1 LKTQPVHQSIRTL
14 KPARR
19 IRTLIGVLLLSLCFT
34 SAANAAG
41 FSLFSRKP
49 DGPAIYKQQCAKCHG
64 PAGQG
69 VKGKYND
76 PLVGDWS
83 VEKLTRYIA
92 KTMPEDKPG
101 SCTGPHAEAVARYI
115 HDTFYSREARARNQ
129 AARIELVRLTNRQ
142 HLLAAADLFRAND
155 EPKISAGKG
164 LAVVGYKSRTT
175 RREDKVLDRVDPKV
189 EFDFGKD
196 RPQWAGEGTN
206 GFALNWT
213 GSVIADESGDYE
225 FVVKTANGI
234 RLWVND
240 DDKPLID
247 GSVSSF
253 KGLEHTA
260 TLKLIGGRAYP
271 LRLEFFKTSRDPL
284 ANVTLLWQPPHGA
297 RQVIPARN
305 LAPERVPTTFV
316 LSTPFPA
323 DDSSV
328 GYERGVSISKE
339 WDEAVTHSAIEV
351 ATFVQKNLDRLSRSK
366 ASDKD
371 RAAKLEAFCAEFVA
385 RAFRRPL
392 SDEQKNLFVTLP
404 LRSATKPEDGV
415 KRVVLLTLKSP
426 RFLYLGLEGAQPD
439 DFAIAERLAFGL
451 WDSLPDTALLKAA
464 ADGQLR
470 TREQVSAQARRM
482 LADNRARGKMQ
493 YFLHRW
499 LQMNHIEDL
508 TKDPSVFPGF
518 TPEIIADLRT
528 SLNLFLDD
536 VVWSEAS
543 DYRRLVLE
551 DDFFVNGRLAKFYGV
566 TANATEDFVRVQLDP
581 KQRSGVITHPYLLAA
596 FSYNKSS
603 SPIHRGV
610 FLTRNIVGR
619 ALRPPPMAIA
629 FKDGDFKPGM
639 TMREKIT
646 ELTRPQACQ
655 SCHSVINP
663 LGFALE
669 NFDAVGRFRD
679 KDGNRP
685 VDAAAD
691 YTTDDGGIVRLRGAR
706 DIAEFAVKS
715 EHAHNAFVEQLFAQ
729 VVKQPMLAYGPDVLN
744 QLRASFVQSGYNIQ
758 KLLVDIATVSALH
771 GTTKPTNST
780 AASTKK

>member
-1 LKTQPVHQSIRTL
+1 MSFDRKSFGLAALLFAGLWLNP
-14 KPARR
+14 PA
-19 IRTLIGVLLLSLCFT
+19 
-34 SAANAAG
+34 SAAP

-64 PAGQG
+64 PAGAG
-69 VKGKYND
+69 VKGKYSD

-92 KTMPEDKPG
+92 KSMPEDKPG
-101 SCTGPHAEAVARYI
+101 TCTGPNADAVARYI
-115 HDTFYSREARARNQ
+115 HDTFYSREARAKTQ
-129 AARIELVRLTNRQ
+129 SARVELVRLTNRQ
-142 HLLAAADLFRAND
+142 HLLSVADLFRASG
-155 EPKISAGKG
+155 EEQTVTPGKG
-164 LAVVGYKSRTT
+164 LAVIGYKSRNI
-175 RREDKVLDRVDPKV
+175 RREDKALERTDAKV
-189 EFDFGKD
+189 EFDFGKN
-196 RPQWAGEGTN
+196 RPEWSGEGTN
-206 GFALNWT
+206 GFALNWS

-234 RLWVND
+234 RLWVNND
-240 DDKPLID
+240 EQPLID

-253 KGLEHTA
+253 KGVEHTA
-260 TLKLIGGRAYP
+260 TLRLIGGRAYP

-305 LAPERVPTTFV
+305 LAPERAATTFIIA
-316 LSTPFPA
+316 TPFPA

-328 GYERGVSISKE
+328 GYERGVSVSKE
-339 WDEAVTHSAIEV
+339 WDEAVTHVAIEV
-351 ATFVQKNLDRLSRSK
+351 ATYVAKNLDRLTRSK
-366 ASDKD
+366 PNDKD
-371 RAAKLEAFCAEFVA
+371 RAAKVESFCVELVA
-385 RAFRRPL
+385 KAFRRPL
-392 SDEQKNLFVTLP
+392 TEEQKNLFVTLP
-404 LRSATKPEDGV
+404 LRSAAKPEDGV

-426 RFLYLGLEGAQPD
+426 RFLYLGIEGAQPD
-439 DFAIAERLAFGL
+439 DFTIAERLSFGL
-451 WDSLPDTALLKAA
+451 WDSLPDTALMKAA
-464 ADGQLR
+464 GEGKLR
-470 TREQVSAQARRM
+470 TREQVTEQARRM
-482 LADNRARGKMQ
+482 LADTRTRGKMQ
-493 YFLHRW
+493 YFLHHW

-508 TKDPSVFPGF
+508 TKDPNLFPGF
-518 TPEIIADLRT
+518 TPEIISDLRT

-536 VVWSEAS
+536 VVWTESS

-566 TANATEDFVRVQLDP
+566 STDATEDFVRVQLDP

-596 FSYNKSS
+596 FSYNKTS

-629 FKDGDFKPGM
+629 FKDGEFKPGM

-646 ELTRPQACQ
+646 ELTRSQACQ

-663 LGFALE
+663 LGFSLE

-685 VDAAAD
+685 INAAAD
-691 YTTDDGGIVRLRGAR
+691 YTQDDGGIVRLKGAR
-706 DIAEFAVKS
+706 DVAEFAVKS
-715 EHAHNAFVEQLFAQ
+715 EHAHNAFIEQLFSQ
-729 VVKQPMLAYGPDVLN
+729 VVKQPMPAYGFDVLKE
-744 QLRASFVQSGYNIQ
+744 LRLSFVESGYNIQ
-758 KLLVDIATVSALH
+758 KLLVDIATVSALQ
-771 GTTKPTNST
+771 GLEKPTKKIAT
-780 AASTKK
+780 AHKP

>member
-1 LKTQPVHQSIRTL
+1 MKTQPVHQSIRTL

>member
-1 LKTQPVHQSIRTL
+1 MVASKKCRWFVALPS
-14 KPARR
+14 
-19 IRTLIGVLLLSLCFT
+19 GLLLVSLWLT
-34 SAANAAG
+34 SPASAAP

-83 VEKLTRYIA
+83 TEKLTRYIA

-101 SCTGPHAEAVARYI
+101 SCTGPNADAVARYI
-115 HDTFYSREARARNQ
+115 HDTFYSRAAQAKTQPARV
-129 AARIELVRLTNRQ
+129 ELVRLTNRQ
-142 HLLAAADLFRAND
+142 HLLAVADLFRAGE
-155 EPKISAGKG
+155 EPKVTSGKG
-164 LAVVGYKSRTT
+164 LAAVGYKSRTI
-175 RREDKVLDRVDPKV
+175 RREDKALERNDGKI
-189 EFDFGKD
+189 EFDFGKN

-213 GSVIADESGDYE
+213 GSVLADESGDYE
-225 FVVKTANGI
+225 FVVKTANGV
-234 RLWVND
+234 RLWVNND
-240 DDKPLID
+240 EQPLID

-253 KGLEHTA
+253 KGVEHTA
-260 TLKLIGGRAYP
+260 TLRLIGGRAYP

-305 LAPERVPTTFV
+305 LAPERAATTFIIA
-316 LSTPFPA
+316 TPFPA

-328 GYERGVSISKE
+328 GYERGVSVSKE
-339 WDEAVTHSAIEV
+339 WDEAVTHVAIEV
-351 ATFVQKNLDRLSRSK
+351 ATYVAKNLDRLTRSK
-366 ASDKD
+366 ANDKD
-371 RAAKLEAFCAEFVA
+371 RAAKVETFCAELVA
-385 RAFRRPL
+385 KAFRRPL
-392 SDEQKNLFVTLP
+392 TDEQKNLFVTLP
-404 LRSATKPEDGV
+404 LHSAVKPEDGV

-426 RFLYLGLEGAQPD
+426 RFLYLGIEGVQSD
-439 DFAIAERLAFGL
+439 DFTIAERLSFGL
-451 WDSLPDTALLKAA
+451 WDSLPDAALTKAA
-464 ADGQLR
+464 VEGKLR
-470 TREQVSAQARRM
+470 MREQVTEQARRM
-482 LADNRARGKMQ
+482 LADARTRGKMQ
-493 YFLHRW
+493 YFLHHW

-508 TKDPSVFPGF
+508 TKDPSLFPGF
-518 TPEIIADLRT
+518 TPEIISDLRT

-536 VVWSEAS
+536 VVWTESS
-543 DYRRLVLE
+543 DYRRLLLE
-551 DDFFVNGRLAKFYGV
+551 DDFFVNPRLAQFYGI
-566 TANATEDFVRVQLDP
+566 TSNATEDFVRVQLDP

-619 ALRPPPMAIA
+619 ALRPPPIAVA

-646 ELTRPQACQ
+646 ELTRSQACQ

-663 LGFALE
+663 LGFSLE

-679 KDGNRP
+679 KDDNRP
-685 VDAAAD
+685 INAAAD
-691 YTTDDGGIVRLRGAR
+691 YTTDDGGIVRLKGAR
-706 DIAEFAVKS
+706 DVAEFAVKS
-715 EHAHNAFVEQLFAQ
+715 EHAHNAFIEQLFSQ
-729 VVKQPMLAYGPDVLN
+729 VVKQPMPAYGPDVLN
-744 QLRASFVQSGYNIQ
+744 QLRLSFVQSGYNVQ
-758 KLLVDIATVSALH
+758 KLLVDIVTVSALQ
-771 GTTKPTNST
+771 GTAKLASATK
-780 AASTKK
+780 

>member
-1 LKTQPVHQSIRTL
+1 MKPRFRQSSLRLT
-14 KPARR
+14 AA
-19 IRTLIGVLLLSLCFT
+19 LLLAALALAVPA
-34 SAANAAG
+34 SAAS
-41 FSLFSRKP
+41 FSLFSKKP

-69 VKGKYND
+69 VKGKYSD

-83 VEKLTRYIA
+83 IEKLTRYIA

-101 SCTGPHAEAVARYI
+101 SCTGPHADAVARYV
-115 HDTFYSREARARNQ
+115 HDTFYSREARARTQ
-129 AARIELVRLTNRQ
+129 SARVELVRLTNRQ
-142 HLLAAADLFRAND
+142 HSLAVADLFRPSGE
-155 EPKISAGKG
+155 EPKVTPGKG
-164 LAVVGYKSRTT
+164 LSVVGYKSRNP
-175 RREDKVLDRVDPKV
+175 RREEKALERTDAKVQ
-189 EFDFGKD
+189 FDFGKN
-196 RPQWAGEGTN
+196 RPEWAGNGTN

-213 GSVIADESGDYE
+213 GSVLADESGDYE

-240 DDKPLID
+240 DDQPLID

-284 ANVTLLWQPPHGA
+284 ANVTLSWRPPHGA
-297 RQVIPARN
+297 LQVIPARN
-305 LAPERVPTTFV
+305 LAPERAAPTFI
-316 LSTPFPA
+316 SNTPFPA

-328 GYERGVSISKE
+328 GYERGVSVSKE
-339 WDEAVTHSAIEV
+339 WDEAVTHAAIEV
-351 ATFVQKNLDRLSRSK
+351 ASYAAKHLDRLSRSK
-366 ASDKD
+366 AGDKD
-371 RAAKLEAFCAEFVA
+371 RAAKVESICAEFVT

-392 SDEQKNLFVTLP
+392 TAEQKNLFVTLP
-404 LRSATKPEDGV
+404 LRSAAKLEDGV
-415 KRVVLLTLKSP
+415 KGVALLTLKSP
-426 RFLYLGLEGAQPD
+426 RFLYLGLEGAGTAPD

-451 WDSLPDTALLKAA
+451 WDSLPDAALMKAA
-464 ADGQLR
+464 AEGKLR
-470 TREQVSAQARRM
+470 TRDEISAQARRM
-482 LADNRARGKMQ
+482 LADTRARGKVQ

-528 SLNLFLDD
+528 SLNLFLED

-551 DDFFVNGRLAKFYGV
+551 DDFFVNGRLGKFYGV
-566 TANATEDFVRVQLDP
+566 PTEATDDFVRVQLDP

-596 FSYNKSS
+596 FSYNKTS

-629 FKDGDFKPGM
+629 FKDTEFKPDM

-663 LGFALE
+663 LGFSLE

-679 KDGNRP
+679 RDGNRP
-685 VDAAAD
+685 VNAAAD

-706 DIAEFAVKS
+706 DVAEFAVKS

-744 QLRASFVQSGYNIQ
+744 QLRLSFVQSGYNIQ
-758 KLLVDIATVSALH
+758 KLLVDIVTVSALH
-771 GTTKPTNST
+771 GTEKPAST
-780 AASTKK
+780 AKKKS

>member
-1 LKTQPVHQSIRTL
+1 MLVCWL
-14 KPARR
+14 
-19 IRTLIGVLLLSLCFT
+19 
-34 SAANAAG
+34 AATATTRAAS
-41 FSLFSRKP
+41 FPFFSRKP

-83 VEKLTRYIA
+83 LEKLTRYIA

-115 HDTFYSREARARNQ
+115 HDSFYSREARARNQ

-142 HLLAAADLFRAND
+142 HLLAAADLFRANE
-155 EPKISAGKG
+155 EPKISAGEG
-164 LAVVGYKSRTT
+164 LAVAGYKSRTT

-305 LAPERVPTTFV
+305 LAPERAPTTFV

-339 WDEAVTHSAIEV
+339 WDEAVTHAAIEV

-426 RFLYLGLEGAQPD
+426 RFLYLGLEGASPD
-439 DFAIAERLAFGL
+439 EFAVAERLAFGL

-482 LADNRARGKMQ
+482 LADNRARGKLQ

-566 TANATEDFVRVQLDP
+566 TANDAEDFVRVQLDQ

-771 GTTKPTNST
+771 TTEKSASTTKKQP
-780 AASTKK
+780 

>member
-1 LKTQPVHQSIRTL
+1 MACIAL
-14 KPARR
+14 
-19 IRTLIGVLLLSLCFT
+19 LLLSLDFT
-34 SAANAAG
+34 SFANAAG
-41 FSLFSRKP
+41 FSFFSRKP
-49 DGPAIYKQQCAKCHG
+49 DGPAIYKQQCVKCHG

-101 SCTGPHAEAVARYI
+101 SCTGPNADAVARYI
-115 HDTFYSREARARNQ
+115 HDTFYSREARAKLQ
-129 AARIELVRLTNRQ
+129 PARVELVRLTNRQ
-142 HLLAAADLFRAND
+142 HLLAVADLFRVAD
-155 EPKISAGKG
+155 EPKVSPGKG
-164 LAVVGYKSRTT
+164 LAVVGYKSRNT
-175 RREDKVLDRVDPKV
+175 RREDKALERNDTKI
-189 EFDFGKD
+189 EFDFGKG
-196 RPQWAGEGTN
+196 RPEWAGEGTN

-234 RLWVND
+234 RLWVNND
-240 DDKPLID
+240 DQPLID

-305 LAPERVPTTFV
+305 LAPERTAATFIIA
-316 LSTPFPA
+316 TPFPA

-328 GYERGVSISKE
+328 GYERGVSVSKE
-339 WDEAVTHSAIEV
+339 WDEAVTHVAIEV
-351 ATFVQKNLDRLSRSK
+351 AAHVAKNLDRLSRSK
-366 ASDKD
+366 PNDKD
-371 RAAKLEAFCAEFVA
+371 RAEKVEAFCAELVA

-392 SDEQKNLFVTLP
+392 TAEQKNLFVTLP
-404 LRSATKPEDGV
+404 LRSAAKLDDGV

-426 RFLYLGLEGAQPD
+426 RFLYLGIEGAQPD
-439 DFAIAERLAFGL
+439 DFTMAERLAFGL
-451 WDSLPDTALLKAA
+451 WDSLPDAALLKAA
-464 ADGQLR
+464 AEGKLR
-470 TREQVSAQARRM
+470 AREEVSAQARRM
-482 LADNRARGKMQ
+482 LADARTRGKMQ

-508 TKDPSVFPGF
+508 TKDPSVYPGF
-518 TPEIIADLRT
+518 TPEIIGDLRT

-536 VVWSEAS
+536 VVWTESS
-543 DYRRLVLE
+543 DYRRLLLE
-551 DDFFVNGRLAKFYGV
+551 DDFFVNGRLAKFYGIS
-566 TANATEDFVRVQLDP
+566 ATTNEDFVRVELDP

-596 FSYNKSS
+596 FSYNKTS

-629 FKDGDFKPGM
+629 FKDGEFKPGM

-663 LGFALE
+663 LGFSLE

-685 VDAAAD
+685 INAAAD

-715 EHAHNAFVEQLFAQ
+715 EHAHNAFIEQLFSQ

-744 QLRASFVQSGYNIQ
+744 QLHLSFVQSGYNIQ
-758 KLLVDIATVSALH
+758 KLLVDIATVSALQ
-771 GTTKPTNST
+771 GTEKPAST
-780 AASTKK
+780 AKKKS

>member
-1 LKTQPVHQSIRTL
+1 M
-14 KPARR
+14 
-19 IRTLIGVLLLSLCFT
+19 LLLSLCFT

-49 DGPAIYKQQCAKCHG
+49 DGPAIYKQQCVKCHG
-64 PAGQG
+64 PSGQG

-101 SCTGPHAEAVARYI
+101 TCTGPNADAVARYI

-129 AARIELVRLTNRQ
+129 SARVELVRLTNRQ
-142 HLLAAADLFRAND
+142 HLLAVADLFRAAD
-155 EPKISAGKG
+155 EPKVSAGKG

-175 RREDKVLDRVDPKV
+175 RREDKVLERVDPKV

-240 DDKPLID
+240 DEKPLID

-305 LAPERVPTTFV
+305 LAPERAATTFI
-316 LSTPFPA
+316 SNTPFPA

-328 GYERGVSISKE
+328 GYERGVSVSKE
-339 WDEAVTHSAIEV
+339 WDEAVTHAAIEV
-351 ATFVQKNLDRLSRSK
+351 ATHTAKHLDRLSRSK
-366 ASDKD
+366 AADKD
-371 RAAKLEAFCAEFVA
+371 RAAKVETFCAEFVA

-392 SDEQKNLFVTLP
+392 TDEQKNLFVTLP
-404 LRSATKPEDGV
+404 LRSAAKLEDGV

-439 DFAIAERLAFGL
+439 DFAIAERLSFGL
-451 WDSLPDTALLKAA
+451 WDSLPDAALMKTAAEGK
-464 ADGQLR
+464 LR
-470 TREQVSAQARRM
+470 TREQVTEQARRM
-482 LADNRARGKMQ
+482 LADTRTRGKMQ

-508 TKDPSVFPGF
+508 TKDPDAYPGF
-518 TPEIIADLRT
+518 TPEIISDLRT

-566 TANATEDFVRVQLDP
+566 TTDANEDFVRVQLDP

-596 FSYNKSS
+596 FSYNKTS

-663 LGFALE
+663 LGFSLE

-685 VDAAAD
+685 INAAAD
-691 YTTDDGGIVRLRGAR
+691 YTTDDGGIVRLKGAR

-715 EHAHNAFVEQLFAQ
+715 EHAHNAFVEQLFSQ
-729 VVKQPMLAYGPDVLN
+729 VVKQPMPAYGPDVLN
-744 QLRASFVQSGYNIQ
+744 QLRLSFVQSGYNIQ
-758 KLLVDIATVSALH
+758 KLLVDIATVSALQ
-771 GTTKPTNST
+771 GTEKPASTTK
-780 AASTKK
+780 KKT

>member
-1 LKTQPVHQSIRTL
+1 MKTQPVHQSIRTL

-49 DGPAIYKQQCAKCHG
+49 NGPAIYKQQCAKCHG

-83 VEKLTRYIA
+83 LEKLTRYIA

-339 WDEAVTHSAIEV
+339 WDEAVTHAAIEV

-426 RFLYLGLEGAQPD
+426 RFLYLGLEGASPD
-439 DFAIAERLAFGL
+439 DFAVAERLAFGL

-744 QLRASFVQSGYNIQ
+744 QLRLSFVQSGYNIQ

>member
-1 LKTQPVHQSIRTL
+1 MQ
-14 KPARR
+14 PARAVR
-19 IRTLIGVLLLSLCFT
+19 ALAGLLLVSLCFI
-34 SAANAAG
+34 SRANAAS
-41 FSLFSRKP
+41 FSFFSRKP

-64 PAGQG
+64 PAGAG

-83 VEKLTRYIA
+83 IEKLTRYIA

-101 SCTGPHAEAVARYI
+101 SCTGPHADAVARFIY
-115 HDTFYSREARARNQ
+115 DGFYSREARARNQ
-129 AARIELVRLTNRQ
+129 PARVELVRLTNRQ
-142 HLLAAADLFRAND
+142 HLLAVADLFRVAD
-155 EPKISAGKG
+155 EPKVSPGKG
-164 LAVVGYKSRTT
+164 LAVVGYKSRNT
-175 RREDKVLDRVDPKV
+175 RREDKALERNDPKV
-189 EFDFGKD
+189 EFDFGKG
-196 RPQWAGEGTN
+196 RPEWAGEGTN

-284 ANVTLLWQPPHGA
+284 ANVSLSWTPPHGA

-305 LAPERVPTTFV
+305 LAPERAASTFIS
-316 LSTPFPA
+316 STPFPA
-323 DDSSV
+323 DDSSM
-328 GYERGVSISKE
+328 GYERGVSVSKE
-339 WDEAVTHSAIEV
+339 WDEAVTHAAIEV
-351 ATFVQKNLDRLSRSK
+351 ATHAVKNLDRLSRSK
-366 ASDKD
+366 ANDKD
-371 RAAKLEAFCAEFVA
+371 RAEKVEAFCAEFVT

-392 SDEQKNLFVTLP
+392 TAEQKNLFVTLP
-404 LRSATKPEDGV
+404 LRSAAKAEDGV

-426 RFLYLGLEGAQPD
+426 RFLYLGLEGAGAPPD
-439 DFAIAERLAFGL
+439 DFAIAERLSFGL
-451 WDSLPDTALLKAA
+451 WDSLPDAALLKAA
-464 ADGQLR
+464 TEGKLR
-470 TREQVSAQARRM
+470 TREQVTEQARRM
-482 LADNRARGKMQ
+482 LADTRARGKMQ

-508 TKDPSVFPGF
+508 TKDPSIFPGF
-518 TPEIIADLRT
+518 TPEIISDLRT

-536 VVWSEAS
+536 VVWTESS

-551 DDFFVNGRLAKFYGV
+551 DDFFVNGRLAKFYGIP
-566 TANATEDFVRVQLDP
+566 TDATEDFVRVQLDP

-629 FKDGDFKPGM
+629 FKDTEFKPGM

-663 LGFALE
+663 LGFSLE

-685 VDAAAD
+685 INAAAD

-715 EHAHNAFVEQLFAQ
+715 DHAHNAFVEQLFSQ
-729 VVKQPMLAYGPDVLN
+729 VVKQPMPAYGPDVLN
-744 QLRASFVQSGYNIQ
+744 QLRLSFVQSGYNIQ
-758 KLLVDIATVSALH
+758 KLLVDIATVSALQ
-771 GTTKPTNST
+771 GTEKPPASTTK
-780 AASTKK
+780 KKS

>member
-1 LKTQPVHQSIRTL
+1 MSFHRNLVAL
-14 KPARR
+14 A
-19 IRTLIGVLLLSLCFT
+19 GLLLTGLWLAPPA
-34 SAANAAG
+34 SAAT

-49 DGPAIYKQQCAKCHG
+49 DGPAIYKQQCVKCHG

-101 SCTGPHAEAVARYI
+101 SCTGPKADAVARYI
-115 HDTFYSREARARNQ
+115 HDTFYSREARARAQ
-129 AARIELVRLTNRQ
+129 TARVELVRLTNRQ
-142 HLLAAADLFRAND
+142 HLLSVADLFRATGE
-155 EPKISAGKG
+155 EPKVTAGKG
-164 LAVVGYKSRTT
+164 LQAAGYKSARGT
-175 RREDKVLDRVDPKV
+175 RREDRALDRTDRKI
-189 EFDFGKD
+189 EFDFGTD

-206 GFALNWT
+206 GFALHWS
-213 GSVIADESGDYE
+213 GSVIADETGEHE
-225 FVVKTANGI
+225 FVVKAANGI

-247 GSVSSF
+247 GSVSSA
-253 KGLEHTA
+253 KGIEHRA
-260 TLKLIGGRAYP
+260 GIRLIGGRAYP
-271 LRLEFFKTSRDPL
+271 IRLEFFKAARDKI
-284 ANVTLLWQPPHGA
+284 ANVALLWQPPHGA
-297 RQVIPARN
+297 LQVIPARN
-305 LAPERVPTTFV
+305 LAPERAATTFI
-316 LSTPFPA
+316 LTTPFPA

-328 GYERGVSISKE
+328 GYERGVSVSKE
-339 WDEAVTHSAIEV
+339 WDEAVTHAAIEV
-351 ATFVQKNLDRLSRSK
+351 ATHAAKNLDRLTRGK
-366 ASDKD
+366 ASDSD
-371 RAAKLEAFCAEFVA
+371 RATKVEAFCAEFVT

-392 SDEQKNLFVTLP
+392 TDEQKNLFVTLP
-404 LRSATKPEDGV
+404 LRSAAKLEDGV

-426 RFLYLGLEGAQPD
+426 RFLYLGLEGAGAQPD
-439 DFAIAERLAFGL
+439 DFTVAERLSFGL
-451 WDSLPDTALLKAA
+451 WDSLPDTALTKAA
-464 ADGQLR
+464 AEGKLR
-470 TREQVSAQARRM
+470 TREQVAEQARRM
-482 LADNRARGKMQ
+482 LADARTRGKMQ

-536 VVWSEAS
+536 VVWTESS

-566 TANATEDFVRVQLDP
+566 NTDATEDFVRVQLDP

-639 TMREKIT
+639 SMREKIT

-663 LGFALE
+663 LGFSLE

-679 KDGNRP
+679 QDGNRRIN
-685 VDAAAD
+685 AAAD
-691 YTTDDGGIVRLRGAR
+691 YTTDDGGIVRLKGAR
-706 DIAEFAVKS
+706 DVAEFAVKS
-715 EHAHNAFVEQLFAQ
+715 EHAHQAFIEQLFSQ

-744 QLRASFVQSGYNIQ
+744 QLRLSFVESGYNIQ
-758 KLLVDIATVSALH
+758 KLLVDIATVSALQET
-771 GTTKPTNST
+771 GKP
-780 AASTKK
+780 ASTSK

>member
-164 LAVVGYKSRTT
+164 LSVVGYKSRTT

>member
-1 LKTQPVHQSIRTL
+1 M

-19 IRTLIGVLLLSLCFT
+19 SSPIGLLLLSLCFT
-34 SAANAAG
+34 LAANAAS

-64 PAGQG
+64 VAGQG
-69 VKGKYND
+69 VKDKYSD
-76 PLVGDWS
+76 ALVGDWS

-101 SCTGPHAEAVARYI
+101 SCTGPHADAVARYI
-115 HDTFYSREARARNQ
+115 YDAFYSREARARNKP
-129 AARIELVRLTNRQ
+129 ARVELVRLTNRQ
-142 HLLAAADLFRAND
+142 NLLAVADLFRASE
-155 EPKISAGKG
+155 EPKVTPGKG
-164 LAVVGYKSRTT
+164 LAAVGYKSRTT
-175 RREDKVLDRVDPKV
+175 RREDKVLERNDTKI
-189 EFDFGKD
+189 EFDFGKG
-196 RPQWAGEGTN
+196 RPEWAGEGTN

-253 KGLEHTA
+253 KGVEHTA
-260 TLKLIGGRAYP
+260 TLRLIGGRAYP

-305 LAPERVPTTFV
+305 LAPERAATTFI

-328 GYERGVSISKE
+328 GYERGVSVSKE
-339 WDEAVTHSAIEV
+339 WDEAVTHVAIEV
-351 ATFVQKNLDRLSRSK
+351 ATHVTKNLDRLTRSK
-366 ASDKD
+366 PNDKD
-371 RAAKLEAFCAEFVA
+371 RAEKVAAFCAELVA
-385 RAFRRPL
+385 KAFRRPL
-392 SDEQKNLFVTLP
+392 TDEQKNLFVTLP
-404 LRSATKPEDGV
+404 LRSAAKLEDGV

-426 RFLYLGLEGAQPD
+426 RFLYLGIEGAQPD
-439 DFAIAERLAFGL
+439 DFTVAERLSFGL
-451 WDSLPDTALLKAA
+451 WDSLPDAALMKAA
-464 ADGQLR
+464 GEGKLR
-470 TREQVSAQARRM
+470 TREEVTAQARRM
-482 LADNRARGKMQ
+482 LADARTRGKVQ

-508 TKDPSVFPGF
+508 TKDPNLYPGF
-518 TPEIIADLRT
+518 TPEIISDLRT

-536 VVWSEAS
+536 VVWTDSS

-551 DDFFVNGRLAKFYGV
+551 DDFFVNGRLAKFYGIN
-566 TANATEDFVRVQLDP
+566 TEATEDFVRVQLDP

-619 ALRPPPMAIA
+619 ALRPPPIAVA
-629 FKDGDFKPGM
+629 FKDADFKPGM

-646 ELTRPQACQ
+646 ELTRPQACH
-655 SCHSVINP
+655 SCHAVINP

-685 VDAAAD
+685 VDTAAD
-691 YTTDDGGIVRLRGAR
+691 YTQDDGGVVRLKGAR

-715 EHAHNAFVEQLFAQ
+715 EHAHNAFIEQLFNQ
-729 VVKQPMLAYGPDVLN
+729 VVKQPLPAYGNDTLN
-744 QLRASFVQSGYNIQ
+744 QLRLSFVQSGYNIQ

-771 GTTKPTNST
+771 GIEKPASTTK
-780 AASTKK
+780 KKS

>member
-1 LKTQPVHQSIRTL
+1 MISFRVQ
-14 KPARR
+14 
-19 IRTLIGVLLLSLCFT
+19 LLLL
-34 SAANAAG
+34 AAAG
-41 FSLFSRKP
+41 LAAVV
-49 DGPAIYKQQCAKCHG
+49 GCQQPAVWFAGKHPSGREVYLAQCARCHG
-64 PAGQG
+64 ENGQG

-101 SCTGPHAEAVARYI
+101 TCTGPHADAVARYI
-115 HDTFYSREARARNQ
+115 HDTFYSREARAKTKP
-129 AARIELVRLTNRQ
+129 ARVELVRLTNRQ
-142 HLLAAADLFRAND
+142 HLLAVADLFRAGE
-155 EPKISAGKG
+155 EPKVTSGKG
-164 LAVVGYKSRTT
+164 LAVVGYKSRNT
-175 RREDKVLDRVDPKV
+175 RREDKALERTDGKI
-189 EFDFGKD
+189 EFDFGKN
-196 RPQWAGEGTN
+196 RPEWSGEGTN
-206 GFALNWT
+206 GFALHWS

-253 KGLEHTA
+253 KGVEHTA
-260 TLKLIGGRAYP
+260 TLRLIGGRAYP

-305 LAPERVPTTFV
+305 LAPERATPTFIS
-316 LSTPFPA
+316 STPFPA

-328 GYERGVSISKE
+328 GYERGVFVSKE
-339 WDEAVTHSAIEV
+339 WDEAVTHTAIEV
-351 ATFVQKNLDRLSRSK
+351 ANHVTKNLDRLTRSK
-366 ASDKD
+366 ATDSD
-371 RAAKLEAFCAEFVA
+371 RAAKTEAFCAEFVA
-385 RAFRRPL
+385 CAFRRPL
-392 SDEQKNLFVTLP
+392 TDEQKNLFVTLP
-404 LRSATKPEDGV
+404 LRGAAKLEDGV

-426 RFLYLGLEGAQPD
+426 RFLYLGIEGAQPD

-482 LADNRARGKMQ
+482 LADARTHEKMQ

-508 TKDPSVFPGF
+508 TKDPDAYPGF
-518 TPEIIADLRT
+518 TPEIISDLRT

-536 VVWSEAS
+536 VVWTESS
-543 DYRRLVLE
+543 DYRRLLLE
-551 DDFFVNGRLAKFYGV
+551 DDFFVNGRLAKFYGIS
-566 TANATEDFVRVQLDP
+566 ATTNEDFMRVELDP

-629 FKDGDFKPGM
+629 FKDADFKPGM

-663 LGFALE
+663 LGFSLE
-669 NFDAVGRFRD
+669 NFDAVGRFREQD
-679 KDGNRP
+679 SNRP
-685 VDAAAD
+685 INAAAD
-691 YTTDDGGIVRLRGAR
+691 YTTDDGGIVRLKGAR

-715 EHAHNAFVEQLFAQ
+715 EHAHNAFIEQLFSQ
-729 VVKQPMLAYGPDVLN
+729 LVKQPMSAYGPDVLN
-744 QLRASFVQSGYNIQ
+744 QLRLSFVQSGYNIQ
-758 KLLVDIATVSALH
+758 KLLVDIATVSALQ
-771 GTTKPTNST
+771 GIEKP
-780 AASTKK
+780 ASNTKKKT

>member
-1 LKTQPVHQSIRTL
+1 MTKSAPLKG
-14 KPARR
+14 PAAARLTR
-19 IRTLIGVLLLSLCFT
+19 QLLGSGWLLLVCWF
-34 SAANAAG
+34 AAPAATHAAS
-41 FSLFSRKP
+41 FSFFSRKA

-83 VEKLTRYIA
+83 LEKLTRYIA

-115 HDTFYSREARARNQ
+115 HDTFYSREARAKSQ
-129 AARIELVRLTNRQ
+129 PARIELVRLTNRQ

-155 EPKISAGKG
+155 EPKLSPGKG
-164 LAVVGYKSRTT
+164 LTVAGYKSRTT
-175 RREDKVLDRVDPKV
+175 RREDKVLDRVDATV

-196 RPQWAGEGTN
+196 RPQWAGTGTN
-206 GFALNWT
+206 GFALNWS
-213 GSVIADESGDYE
+213 GSVVADESGDYE

-271 LRLEFFKTSRDPL
+271 LRLEFFKTSRDPI
-284 ANVTLLWQPPHGA
+284 ANVTLSWRPPHGA

-305 LAPERVPTTFV
+305 LAPERVPPTFV
-316 LSTPFPA
+316 LNTPFPA

-328 GYERGVSISKE
+328 GYERGVAISKE
-339 WDEAVTHSAIEV
+339 WDEAVTHAAIEV

-366 ASDKD
+366 PGDKD
-371 RAAKLEAFCAEFVA
+371 RTEKVEAFCAEFAA
-385 RAFRRPL
+385 RALRRPL
-392 SDEQKNLFVTLP
+392 TPEQKSLFVTRP
-404 LRSATKPEDGV
+404 LRSTTKLEDGV

-426 RFLYLGLEGAQPD
+426 RFLYLGLEAAGTSPD
-439 DFAIAERLAFGL
+439 DFTVAERLAFGL
-451 WDSLPDTALLKAA
+451 WDSLPDAALLKAA

-470 TREQVSAQARRM
+470 TREQVSGQARRM
-482 LADNRARGKMQ
+482 LADTRTRGKVQ

-508 TKDPSVFPGF
+508 TKDPSAFPGF

-536 VVWSEAS
+536 VVWNAAS

-566 TANATEDFVRVQLDP
+566 PANAAEEFVRVQLDP

-679 KDGNRP
+679 RDGNRP

-715 EHAHNAFVEQLFAQ
+715 EHAHNAFIEQLFAQ
-729 VVKQPMLAYGPDVLN
+729 VVKQPMLAYGSDALN
-744 QLRASFVQSGYNIQ
+744 QLRASFVQSSYNIQ
-758 KLLVDIATVSALH
+758 KLLVDIVTVSALH
-771 GTTKPTNST
+771 GVETPAST
-780 AASTKK
+780 AKQ

>member
-1 LKTQPVHQSIRTL
+1 MSPACHLRALAGWLVLTL
-14 KPARR
+14 CSTSPA
-19 IRTLIGVLLLSLCFT
+19 T
-34 SAANAAG
+34 AAS

-69 VKGKYND
+69 VKGKYSD

-101 SCTGPHAEAVARYI
+101 SCTGPHADAVARYI
-115 HDTFYSREARARNQ
+115 HDTFYSREARAKNQ
-129 AARIELVRLTNRQ
+129 SARVELVRLTNRQ
-142 HLLAAADLFRAND
+142 HLLAVADLFRANE
-155 EPKISAGKG
+155 EPKVTPGKG
-164 LAVVGYKSRTT
+164 LAVTGYKSRTV
-175 RREDKVLDRVDPKV
+175 RRDDLALERTDAQVQ
-189 EFDFGKD
+189 FDFGKG
-196 RPQWAGEGTN
+196 RPEWAGQGTN

-213 GSVIADESGDYE
+213 GSVVADESGDYE
-225 FVVKTANGI
+225 FIVNTANGI

-284 ANVTLLWQPPHGA
+284 ANVTLSWRPPHGA

-305 LAPERVPTTFV
+305 LAPERAATTFIHT
-316 LSTPFPA
+316 TPFPA

-328 GYERGVSISKE
+328 GYERGVSVSKE
-339 WDEAVTHSAIEV
+339 WDEAVTHAAIEV
-351 ATFVQKNLDRLSRSK
+351 ANHVAKNLDRLTRSK
-366 ASDKD
+366 PADKD
-371 RAAKLEAFCAEFVA
+371 RAAKLENFCAQFVA

-392 SDEQKNLFVTLP
+392 SDEQKNLFITLP
-404 LRSATKPEDGV
+404 LRGAAQPEDGV

-426 RFLYLGLEGAQPD
+426 RFLYLGLGSEQPD
-439 DFAIAERLAFGL
+439 DFTAAERLAFGL
-451 WDSLPDTALLKAA
+451 WDSLPDTALAKAA
-464 ADGQLR
+464 AGGQLR
-470 TREQVSAQARRM
+470 TREQVTAQARRM
-482 LADNRARGKMQ
+482 LADTRARGKMQ

-518 TPEIIADLRT
+518 TPEIISDLRT

-543 DYRRLVLE
+543 DYRRLLLE
-551 DDFFVNGRLAKFYGV
+551 DDFFVNNRLAQFYG
-566 TANATEDFVRVQLDP
+566 TSTNATDDFVRVQLDP
-581 KQRSGVITHPYLLAA
+581 KQRSGVVTHPYLLAA
-596 FSYNKSS
+596 FSYHKSS

-619 ALRPPPMAIA
+619 ALRPPPIAVA
-629 FKDGDFKPGM
+629 FKDADFKPGM
-639 TMREKIT
+639 TMREKVT
-646 ELTRPQACQ
+646 ELTRPQACH

-679 KDGNRP
+679 KDGTRP
-685 VDAAAD
+685 VDTAAD
-691 YTTDDGGIVRLRGAR
+691 YTKDDGGIVRLRGAR
-706 DIAEFAVKS
+706 DVAEFAVTS
-715 EHAHNAFVEQLFAQ
+715 EHAHHAFIEQLFSQ
-729 VVKQPMLAYGPDVLN
+729 IVKQPMLAYGPDVLN
-744 QLRASFVQSGYNIQ
+744 QLRLSFVQSGYNIQ
-758 KLLVDIATVSALH
+758 KLLVDIATVSVMH
-771 GTTKPTNST
+771 GTEKP
-780 AASTKK
+780 ASITKKKP

>member
-1 LKTQPVHQSIRTL
+1 MISSLQT
-14 KPARR
+14 PALRPDADR
-19 IRTLIGVLLLSLCFT
+19 ARSLFVALMLCLIGSK
-34 SAANAAG
+34 SAGAAG
-41 FSLFSRKP
+41 FSFISRKP

-64 PAGQG
+64 PAGEG
-69 VKGKYND
+69 VKGKYAD
-76 PLVGDWS
+76 ALVGDWS
-83 VEKLTRYIA
+83 IEKLTRYIA

-101 SCTGPHAEAVARYI
+101 SCTGPNADAVARYI
-115 HDTFYSREARARNQ
+115 YDTFYSREARARNKP
-129 AARIELVRLTNRQ
+129 ARVELVHLTTRQ
-142 HLLAAADLFRAND
+142 HALAVSDLLKHFTPDD
-155 EPKISAGKG
+155 TKVSAGKG
-164 LAVVGYKSRTT
+164 LAVVGYKSRNT
-175 RREDKVLDRVDPKV
+175 RREDKALERLDHKV
-189 EFDFGKD
+189 EFDFGKG
-196 RPQWAGEGTN
+196 RPEWAGEGTN
-206 GFALNWT
+206 GFALNWS

-260 TLKLIGGRAYP
+260 TLRLIGGRAYP

-284 ANVTLLWQPPHGA
+284 ATVTLSWQPPHSA
-297 RQVIPARN
+297 RQIIHARN
-305 LAPERVPTTFV
+305 LAPERAAPTFI
-316 LSTPFPA
+316 LATPFPP

-339 WDEAVTHSAIEV
+339 WDEAVTHAASEV
-351 ATFVQKNLDRLSRSK
+351 AVHVARNLDRLSRSK
-366 ASDKD
+366 PSDGD
-371 RAAKLEAFCAEFVA
+371 RAKKVESFCAEFVA
-385 RAFRRPL
+385 KAFRRSL

-404 LRSATKPEDGV
+404 LRGAEKVEDGV

-426 RFLYLGLEGAQPD
+426 RFLYLGVDAAKPD
-439 DFAIAERLAFGL
+439 DFAIAERLASGL
-451 WDSLPDTALLKAA
+451 WDSLPDAPLAKAA
-464 ADGQLR
+464 ADGQLH
-470 TREQVSAQARRM
+470 TREQITEQARRL
-482 LADNRARGKMQ
+482 LANPRAHAKVQ

-499 LQMNHIEDL
+499 LQLHHVEDL
-508 TKDPSVFPGF
+508 AKDPQLFPGF
-518 TPEIIADLRT
+518 TPETIADLRT

-543 DYRRLVLE
+543 DYRRLLLE
-551 DDFFVNGRLAKFYGV
+551 DDFYVNARLAKYYGI
-566 TANATEDFVRVQLDP
+566 TADAGDDFVRVDLNP
-581 KQRSGVITHPYLLAA
+581 KQRAGVLTHPYLLAA
-596 FSYNKSS
+596 FSYHKSS

-619 ALRPPPMAIA
+619 TLRPPPTAVA
-629 FKDGDFKPGM
+629 FKDADFKPGM

-655 SCHSVINP
+655 SCHSAINP

-669 NFDAVGRFRD
+669 NFDAVGRFRE
-679 KDGNRP
+679 KDGSRP

-691 YTTDDGGIVRLRGAR
+691 YVKDDGSTVHLQGAR
-706 DIAEFAVKS
+706 DVAEFAVKS

-744 QLRASFVQSGYNIQ
+744 QLRLSFVQSGYNIQ
-758 KLLVDIATVSALH
+758 KLLVDIVTVSALH
-771 GTTKPTNST
+771 GTEKPAST
-780 AASTKK
+780 AKKKS

>member
-1 LKTQPVHQSIRTL
+1 MKTQPVHQSIRTL

-339 WDEAVTHSAIEV
+339 WDEAVTHAAIEV

>member
-1 LKTQPVHQSIRTL
+1 MVASHNYRSL
-14 KPARR
+14 
-19 IRTLIGVLLLSLCFT
+19 VLLALLAGLLPVSMGLT
-34 SAANAAG
+34 PPASAAS

-64 PAGQG
+64 PAGEG

-101 SCTGPHAEAVARYI
+101 SCTGPNADAVARYI
-115 HDTFYSREARARNQ
+115 HDTFYSREARAKTQ
-129 AARIELVRLTNRQ
+129 PARVELVRLTNRQ
-142 HLLAAADLFRAND
+142 HLLAVADLFRAND
-155 EPKISAGKG
+155 EPKVTPGKG

-175 RREDKVLDRVDPKV
+175 KREDKALERNDTKL
-189 EFDFGKD
+189 EFDFGKA
-196 RPQWAGEGTN
+196 RPEWAGEGTN

-234 RLWVND
+234 RLWVNND
-240 DDKPLID
+240 DQPLID

-253 KGLEHTA
+253 KGVEHTA
-260 TLKLIGGRAYP
+260 TLRLIGGRAYP

-305 LAPERVPTTFV
+305 LAPERAAATFIIA
-316 LSTPFPA
+316 TPFPA

-328 GYERGVSISKE
+328 GYERGVSVSKE
-339 WDEAVTHSAIEV
+339 WDEAVTHVAIEA
-351 ATFVQKNLDRLSRSK
+351 ATHVTKNLDRLSRSK
-366 ASDKD
+366 PTDKD
-371 RAAKLEAFCAEFVA
+371 RAAKVETCCAELVA
-385 RAFRRPL
+385 KAFRRPL
-392 SDEQKNLFVTLP
+392 TDEQKNLFVTLP

-415 KRVVLLTLKSP
+415 KRVILLTLKSP
-426 RFLYLGLEGAQPD
+426 RFLYLGIEGTQPD
-439 DFAIAERLAFGL
+439 DFTIAERLSFGL
-451 WDSLPDTALLKAA
+451 WDSLPDTALMKAA
-464 ADGQLR
+464 EVGKLR
-470 TREQVSAQARRM
+470 TREQVTEQARRM
-482 LADNRARGKMQ
+482 LADARTRGKMQ

-508 TKDPSVFPGF
+508 TKDPSLFPGF
-518 TPEIIADLRT
+518 TPEIISDLRT

-536 VVWSEAS
+536 VVWTESS
-543 DYRRLVLE
+543 DYRRLLLE
-551 DDFFVNGRLAKFYGV
+551 DDFFVNGRLARFYGIS
-566 TANATEDFVRVQLDP
+566 ATTNEDFVRVELDP

-596 FSYNKSS
+596 FSYNKTS

-629 FKDGDFKPGM
+629 FKDGEFKPGM

-663 LGFALE
+663 LGFSLE

-679 KDGNRP
+679 NDGTRP
-685 VDAAAD
+685 INAAAD
-691 YTTDDGGIVRLRGAR
+691 YTTDDGGIIRLKGAR

-715 EHAHNAFVEQLFAQ
+715 EHAHNAFIEQLFSQ
-729 VVKQPMLAYGPDVLN
+729 VVKQPLPAYGLDTLN
-744 QLRASFVQSGYNIQ
+744 QLHLSFVQSGYNVQ
-758 KLLVDIATVSALH
+758 KLLVDIVTVSALQ
-771 GTTKPTNST
+771 GLEAPASSTN
-780 AASTKK
+780 KKL

>member
-1 LKTQPVHQSIRTL
+1 MHRMSLHRNRFVL
-14 KPARR
+14 A
-19 IRTLIGVLLLSLCFT
+19 GLLLAGLWL
-34 SAANAAG
+34 AAPASGAT
-41 FSLFSRKP
+41 FSLFSRKA

-115 HDTFYSREARARNQ
+115 HDTFYSREARAKTQTVRV
-129 AARIELVRLTNRQ
+129 ELVRLTNRQ
-142 HLLAAADLFRAND
+142 HLLSVADLFRANE
-155 EPKISAGKG
+155 EPKVSPGKG
-164 LAVVGYKSRTT
+164 LAVVGYKSRNT
-175 RREDKVLDRVDPKV
+175 RREDKAIERNDTKI
-189 EFDFGKD
+189 EFDYGKG
-196 RPQWAGEGTN
+196 RPEWAGEGTN

-225 FVVKTANGI
+225 FVVKTANGV

-305 LAPERVPTTFV
+305 LAPERATPTFIIA
-316 LSTPFPA
+316 TPFPA

-328 GYERGVSISKE
+328 GYERGVSVSKE
-339 WDEAVTHSAIEV
+339 WDEAVTHVAIEV
-351 ATFVQKNLDRLSRSK
+351 ASHVTKNLDRLSRSK
-366 ASDKD
+366 PTDKD
-371 RAAKLEAFCAEFVA
+371 RAEKVEAFCADLVA
-385 RAFRRPL
+385 KAFRRPL
-392 SDEQKNLFVTLP
+392 TAEQKNLFVTLP
-404 LRSATKPEDGV
+404 LRSAAKLEDGV
-415 KRVVLLTLKSP
+415 KRVMLLTLKSP
-426 RFLYLGLEGAQPD
+426 RFLYLGIEGAQPD
-439 DFAIAERLAFGL
+439 DFTIAERLAFGL
-451 WDSLPDTALLKAA
+451 WDSLPDAALLKAA
-464 ADGQLR
+464 AEGKLR
-470 TREQVSAQARRM
+470 SREQVTEHARRM
-482 LADNRARGKMQ
+482 LADARTRGKMQ

-508 TKDPSVFPGF
+508 TKDPDAYPGF
-518 TPEIIADLRT
+518 TPEIISDLRT

-536 VVWSEAS
+536 VVWSESS

-566 TANATEDFVRVQLDP
+566 ATDAAEDFVRVQLDP

-619 ALRPPPMAIA
+619 SLRPPPMAIA
-629 FKDGDFKPGM
+629 FKDGEFKPGM

-663 LGFALE
+663 LGFSLE

-685 VDAAAD
+685 INAAAD
-691 YTTDDGGIVRLRGAR
+691 YTTDDGGIVRLKGAR
-706 DIAEFAVKS
+706 DIADFAVKS
-715 EHAHNAFVEQLFAQ
+715 EHAHNAFIEQLFAQ
-729 VVKQPMLAYGPDVLN
+729 VVKQPMLAYGSDVLN
-744 QLRASFVQSGYNIQ
+744 QLRLSFVQSGYNIQ
-758 KLLVDIATVSALH
+758 KLLVDIATVSALQ
-771 GTTKPTNST
+771 GLEAPAST
-780 AASTKK
+780 AKKKS

>member
-1 LKTQPVHQSIRTL
+1 MKTQPVHQSIRTL

-83 VEKLTRYIA
+83 LEKLTRYIA

-115 HDTFYSREARARNQ
+115 HDTFYSREARAKTQ
-129 AARIELVRLTNRQ
+129 PARVELVRLTNRQ
-142 HLLAAADLFRAND
+142 HQLAAADLFRAND

-339 WDEAVTHSAIEV
+339 WDEAVTHAAIEV

-371 RAAKLEAFCAEFVA
+371 RAAKLEAFCVEFVA

-426 RFLYLGLEGAQPD
+426 RFLYLGLEGASPD
-439 DFAIAERLAFGL
+439 DFAVAERLAFGL

-482 LADNRARGKMQ
+482 LTDNRARGKMQ

-619 ALRPPPMAIA
+619 ALRPPPMAVA

-715 EHAHNAFVEQLFAQ
+715 EHAHNAFVEQLFSQ
-729 VVKQPMLAYGPDVLN
+729 VVKQPMPAYGADVLN
-744 QLRASFVQSGYNIQ
+744 QLRLSFVQSGYNIQ

>member
-1 LKTQPVHQSIRTL
+1 M
-14 KPARR
+14 KPACRFGA
-19 IRTLIGVLLLSLCFT
+19 LVGLLLLSFGFT
-34 SAANAAG
+34 SVANAAG
-41 FSLFSRKP
+41 FSFFSRKP
-49 DGPAIYKQQCAKCHG
+49 DGPATYKQQCAKCHG

-69 VKGKYND
+69 VKGKYTD

-83 VEKLTRYIA
+83 LEKLTRYIA

-101 SCTGPHAEAVARYI
+101 SCTGPHADAVARYI
-115 HDTFYSREARARNQ
+115 HDTFYSREARARAQ
-129 AARIELVRLTNRQ
+129 TARVELVRLTNRQ
-142 HLLAAADLFRAND
+142 HLLSVADLFRATGE
-155 EPKISAGKG
+155 EPKVTAGKG
-164 LAVVGYKSRTT
+164 LQAAGYKSARGT
-175 RREDKVLDRVDPKV
+175 RREDRALDRTDRKI
-189 EFDFGKD
+189 EFDFGTD

-206 GFALNWT
+206 GFALHWS
-213 GSVIADESGDYE
+213 GSVIADETGEHE
-225 FVVKTANGI
+225 FVVKAANGI

-247 GSVSSF
+247 GSVSSA
-253 KGLEHTA
+253 KGIEHRA
-260 TLKLIGGRAYP
+260 GIRLIGGRAYP
-271 LRLEFFKTSRDPL
+271 IRLEFFKAARDKI
-284 ANVTLLWQPPHGA
+284 ANVALLWQPPHGA
-297 RQVIPARN
+297 LQVIPARN
-305 LAPERVPTTFV
+305 LAPERATPTFILT
-316 LSTPFPA
+316 TPFPA

-339 WDEAVTHSAIEV
+339 WDEAVTHAAIEV
-351 ATFVQKNLDRLSRSK
+351 ATHAAKNLDRLARGK
-366 ASDKD
+366 ASDSD
-371 RAAKLEAFCAEFVA
+371 RATKVEAFCAEFVT

-392 SDEQKNLFVTLP
+392 TDEQRNLFVTLP
-404 LRSATKPEDGV
+404 LRSAAKLEDGV

-426 RFLYLGLEGAQPD
+426 RFLYLGLEGAGAQPD
-439 DFAIAERLAFGL
+439 DFTVAERLSFGL
-451 WDSLPDTALLKAA
+451 WDSLPDTALTKAA
-464 ADGQLR
+464 AEGKLR
-470 TREQVSAQARRM
+470 TREQVAEQARRM
-482 LADNRARGKMQ
+482 LADARTRGKMQ

-508 TKDPSVFPGF
+508 AKDQNLFPGF
-518 TPEIIADLRT
+518 TPEIISDLRT

-536 VVWSEAS
+536 VVWTESS

-566 TANATEDFVRVQLDP
+566 STDATEDFVRVQLDS

-629 FKDGDFKPGM
+629 FKDGEFKPGM

-663 LGFALE
+663 LGFSLE

-685 VDAAAD
+685 INAAAD
-691 YTTDDGGIVRLRGAR
+691 YTTDDGGIVRLKGAR

-715 EHAHNAFVEQLFAQ
+715 EHAHQAFIEQLFNQ
-729 VVKQPMLAYGPDVLN
+729 VVKQPMPAYGPDVLN
-744 QLRASFVQSGYNIQ
+744 QLRLSFVQSGYNIQ
-758 KLLVDIATVSALH
+758 KLLVDIATVSALQ
-771 GTTKPTNST
+771 GTEKP
-780 AASTKK
+780 ASATKKKT

>member
-1 LKTQPVHQSIRTL
+1 MKTPLVPQPTRWQHST
-14 KPARR
+14 RR
-19 IRTLIGVLLLSLCFT
+19 ILACIALLLLSLDFT
-34 SAANAAG
+34 SFANAAG
-41 FSLFSRKP
+41 FSFFSRKP
-49 DGPAIYKQQCAKCHG
+49 DGPAIYKQQCVKCHG

-101 SCTGPHAEAVARYI
+101 SCTGPNADAVARYI
-115 HDTFYSREARARNQ
+115 HDTFYSREARAKLQ
-129 AARIELVRLTNRQ
+129 PARVELVRLTNRQ
-142 HLLAAADLFRAND
+142 HLLAVADLFRVAD
-155 EPKISAGKG
+155 EPKVSPGKG
-164 LAVVGYKSRTT
+164 LAVVGYKSRNT
-175 RREDKVLDRVDPKV
+175 RREDKALERNDTKI
-189 EFDFGKD
+189 EFDFGKG
-196 RPQWAGEGTN
+196 RPEWAGEGTN

-234 RLWVND
+234 RLWVNND
-240 DDKPLID
+240 DQPLID

-284 ANVTLLWQPPHGA
+284 
-297 RQVIPARN
+297 
-305 LAPERVPTTFV
+305 
-316 LSTPFPA
+316 
-323 DDSSV
+323 
-328 GYERGVSISKE
+328 
-339 WDEAVTHSAIEV
+339 
-351 ATFVQKNLDRLSRSK
+351 
-366 ASDKD
+366 
-371 RAAKLEAFCAEFVA
+371 
-385 RAFRRPL
+385 RPL
-392 SDEQKNLFVTLP
+392 TAEQKNLFVTLP
-404 LRSATKPEDGV
+404 LRSAAKLDDGV

-426 RFLYLGLEGAQPD
+426 RFLYLGIEGAQPD
-439 DFAIAERLAFGL
+439 DFTMAERLAFGL
-451 WDSLPDTALLKAA
+451 WDSLPDAALLKAA
-464 ADGQLR
+464 AEGKLR
-470 TREQVSAQARRM
+470 AREEVSAQARRM
-482 LADNRARGKMQ
+482 LADARTRGKMQ

-508 TKDPSVFPGF
+508 TKDPSVYPGF
-518 TPEIIADLRT
+518 TPEIIGDLRT

-536 VVWSEAS
+536 VVWTESS
-543 DYRRLVLE
+543 DYRRLLLE
-551 DDFFVNGRLAKFYGV
+551 DDFFVNGRLAKFYGIS
-566 TANATEDFVRVQLDP
+566 ATTNEDFVRVELDP

-596 FSYNKSS
+596 FSYNKTS

-629 FKDGDFKPGM
+629 FKDGEFKPGM

-663 LGFALE
+663 LGFSLE

-685 VDAAAD
+685 INAAAD

-715 EHAHNAFVEQLFAQ
+715 EHAHNAFIEQLFSQ

-744 QLRASFVQSGYNIQ
+744 QLHLSFVQSGYNIQ
-758 KLLVDIATVSALH
+758 KLLVDIATVSALQ
-771 GTTKPTNST
+771 GTEKPAST
-780 AASTKK
+780 AKKKS

>member
-1 LKTQPVHQSIRTL
+1 MQLAQKSLHRL
-14 KPARR
+14 MPALGLRA
-19 IRTLIGVLLLSLCFT
+19 LAGWLLVSLCLT
-34 SAANAAG
+34 SETNAAG

-101 SCTGPHAEAVARYI
+101 SCTGPHADAVARYV
-115 HDTFYSREARARNQ
+115 HDTFYSREARAKTQ
-129 AARIELVRLTNRQ
+129 TARVELVRLTNRQ
-142 HLLAAADLFRAND
+142 HLLSVADLFRAPGD
-155 EPKISAGKG
+155 EPKVTAGKG
-164 LAVVGYKSRTT
+164 LQAAGYKSARGT
-175 RREDKVLDRVDPKV
+175 RREDRALDRTDRKI
-189 EFDFGKD
+189 EFDFGTN

-206 GFALNWT
+206 GFALHWS
-213 GSVIADESGDYE
+213 GSIIADETGEHE
-225 FVVKTANGI
+225 FVVKAANGI

-240 DDKPLID
+240 EDKPLID
-247 GSVSSF
+247 GSVSSA
-253 KGLEHTA
+253 KGIEHRA
-260 TLKLIGGRAYP
+260 SIRLIGGRAYP
-271 LRLEFFKTSRDPL
+271 IRLEFFKAARDKN
-284 ANVTLLWQPPHGA
+284 ASVALLWQPPHSA
-297 RQVIPARN
+297 LQVIPARN
-305 LAPERVPTTFV
+305 LAPERAATTFI
-316 LSTPFPA
+316 SNTPFPA

-328 GYERGVSISKE
+328 GYERGVSVSKE
-339 WDEAVTHSAIEV
+339 WDEAVTHAAIEV
-351 ATFVQKNLDRLSRSK
+351 ATHTAKNLDRLTRSK

-371 RAAKLEAFCAEFVA
+371 RAAKVEAFCAELVA
-385 RAFRRPL
+385 KAFRRPL
-392 SDEQKNLFVTLP
+392 TGEQKNLFVTLP
-404 LRSATKPEDGV
+404 LRSAAKLEDGV

-426 RFLYLGLEGAQPD
+426 RFLYLGLEGTQPD
-439 DFAIAERLAFGL
+439 DFTIAERLSFGL
-451 WDSLPDTALLKAA
+451 WDSLPDTALMKAA
-464 ADGQLR
+464 AEGKLR
-470 TREQVSAQARRM
+470 THEQVTEQARRM
-482 LADNRARGKMQ
+482 LGDARTRGKMQ

-508 TKDPSVFPGF
+508 AKDQNLFPGF
-518 TPEIIADLRT
+518 TPEIISDLRT
-528 SLNLFLDD
+528 SLNLFLED
-536 VVWSEAS
+536 VVWTESS

-566 TANATEDFVRVQLDP
+566 STDATEDFVRVQLDP

-619 ALRPPPMAIA
+619 ALRPPPIAVA
-629 FKDGDFKPGM
+629 FKDADFKPGM

-646 ELTRPQACQ
+646 ELTRPQACH

-685 VDAAAD
+685 VDTAAD
-691 YTTDDGGIVRLRGAR
+691 YTKDDGGIVRLKGAR
-706 DIAEFAVKS
+706 DVAEFAVNS
-715 EHAHNAFVEQLFAQ
+715 EHAHHAFIEQLFNQ

-744 QLRASFVQSGYNIQ
+744 QLRLSFVQSGYNIQ
-758 KLLVDIATVSALH
+758 KLLVDIVTVSALQEP
-771 GTTKPTNST
+771 GKPASTTK
-780 AASTKK
+780 KKT

>member
-1 LKTQPVHQSIRTL
+1 MQLVHQSIRTL
-14 KPARR
+14 QPTCRFRAVAG
-19 IRTLIGVLLLSLCFT
+19 LLLLSLCFT

-83 VEKLTRYIA
+83 LEKLTRYIA

-339 WDEAVTHSAIEV
+339 WDEAVTHAAIEV

-426 RFLYLGLEGAQPD
+426 RFLYLGLEGTSPD
-439 DFAIAERLAFGL
+439 DFAVAERLAFGL

-482 LADNRARGKMQ
+482 LADARARGKMQ

-771 GTTKPTNST
+771 TAEKSASTTK
-780 AASTKK
+780 K

>member
-1 LKTQPVHQSIRTL
+1 MSSQVSLPVRPPRVGGSFALAALLLLTL
-14 KPARR
+14 CGALPAR
-19 IRTLIGVLLLSLCFT
+19 
-34 SAANAAG
+34 AAS
-41 FSLFSRKP
+41 FSLFSKKP
-49 DGPAIYKQQCAKCHG
+49 DGPTIYKQQCAKCHG

-69 VKGKYND
+69 VKGKYD
-76 PLVGDWS
+76 DALVGDWS
-83 VEKLTRYIA
+83 IEKLTRYIA

-101 SCTGPHAEAVARYI
+101 TCTGPNAEAVARFIY
-115 HDTFYSREARARNQ
+115 DGFYSREARMRNKPARV
-129 AARIELVRLTNRQ
+129 ELVRLTNRQ
-142 HLLAAADLFRAND
+142 HALAVADLFRPAG
-155 EPKISAGKG
+155 EQPKLSAGKG
-164 LAVVGYKSRTT
+164 LAVVGYKSRNS
-175 RREDKVLDRVDPKV
+175 RREDKALERNDTKIQ
-189 EFDFGKD
+189 FDFGKD

-284 ANVTLLWQPPHGA
+284 ANVTLSWRPPHGA

-305 LAPERVPTTFV
+305 LAPERAAPTFI
-316 LSTPFPA
+316 LGTPFPA

-339 WDEAVTHSAIEV
+339 WDEAVTHAASEV
-351 ATFVQKNLDRLSRSK
+351 AAFVTKNLDRLSRSK
-366 ASDKD
+366 AGDKD
-371 RAAKLEAFCAEFVA
+371 RTDKVETFCADFVTK
-385 RAFRRPL
+385 AFRRPL
-392 SDEQKNLFVTLP
+392 TDEQKQMFVTLP
-404 LRSATKPEDGV
+404 LRGAAKLEDGV
-415 KRVVLLTLKSP
+415 KRVVLLTLKAP
-426 RFLYLGLEGAQPD
+426 RFLYLGLGDGQPD
-439 DFAIAERLAFGL
+439 DFTIAERLAFGL
-451 WDSLPDTALLKAA
+451 WDSLPDTALAKAA
-464 ADGQLR
+464 TEGKLR
-470 TREQVSAQARRM
+470 TPEQVTEQAQRM
-482 LADNRARGKMQ
+482 LGDARARGKMQ
-493 YFLHRW
+493 YFLQLW
-499 LQMNHIEDL
+499 LQMNHAEDL
-508 TKDPSVFPGF
+508 SKDAGLFPGF

-536 VVWSEAS
+536 VVWTESS
-543 DYRRLVLE
+543 DYRRLLLE
-551 DDFFVNGRLAKFYGV
+551 DDFFVNHRIAQFYGIS
-566 TANATEDFVRVQLDP
+566 TNATEDFVRVQLDP

-619 ALRPPPMAIA
+619 ALRPPPMAIV
-629 FKDGDFKPGM
+629 FKDTDFKAGM
-639 TMREKIT
+639 TMREKVT
-646 ELTRPQACQ
+646 EMTRPQACH

-669 NFDAVGRFRD
+669 NYDAVGRFRD

-715 EHAHNAFVEQLFAQ
+715 EHAHTAFVEQLFAQ
-729 VVKQPMLAYGPDVLN
+729 VVKQPVPAYGADTLN
-744 QLRASFVQSGYNIQ
+744 QLRLSFVQSRYNIQ

-771 GTTKPTNST
+771 GIENPASTTK
-780 AASTKK
+780 KKS